1 MAGPSLNFITF
12 NQDHSC
18 LAVGTSKGFRIY
30 HTDPFSKIF
39 SGDEGNVS
47 IIEMLFSTSL
57 VALILSP
64 RHLIIQ
70 NTKRASIICEL
81 TFPSAVLA
89 VRLNRKRLAVVL
101 EEEIYLYDISNMSLL
116 FTIATS
122 PNPNAICALSPSS
135 ENCYI
140 AYPLPKPREDQGDK
154 RPAHAPPLSNYVP
167 PTSGDVLIFDA
178 STLKALNVVEA
189 HRSPLSCIAV
199 NSEGTVLAT
208 ASETGTIIRV
218 FSMPKGQKLY
228 QFRRGTYPST
238 IYSMS
243 FNLSS
248 TLLCVSS
255 TSDTVHIFRLAAPQG
270 GSVQGGAALPAPEP
284 GSPRENRWSR
294 SRSYDS
300 ADNSPGST
308 AGSPRSE
315 ATEQTGTGSAPGVGG
330 GNGAAS
336 ATHRRQSGSFS
347 SMLRRSSQIMGRS
360 VAGVVGSY
368 LPQTVTEMWEPT
380 RDFAYIKIP
389 KATNTASPRGST
401 LAGGSSNP
409 LRSVVAMSS
418 NSPQVMVVTSDGGFY
433 VFNID
438 LEQGGEG
445 YLVKQF
451 SYETL
456 SFPFPLSAP
465 CYTQPTSTR
474 ICEPCIADGLLADL
488 LHVRTTEFLVAMISW
503 MPPDTEPRHI
513 VVVAASGAE
522 NRQLQSRTVLALYDI
537 TSKHTRR
544 VVTRPWRVYDETR
557 LRLRG
562 ENE

>member
-1 MAGPSLNFITF
+1 M
-12 NQDHSC
+12 
-18 LAVGTSKGFRIY
+18 
-30 HTDPFSKIF
+30 
-39 SGDEGNVS
+39 S

-70 NTKRASIICEL
+70 NTKRASVICEL

-116 FTIATS
+116 YTIATS
-122 PNPNAICALSPSS
+122 PNPSAICALSPSS

-140 AYPLPKPREDQGDK
+140 AYPLPKPREDAADK
-154 RPAHAPPLSNYVP
+154 RPAHAPPLSTYVP
-167 PTSGDVLIFDA
+167 PTSGEVLIFDTI
-178 STLKALNVVEA
+178 SLKAVNVVEA
-189 HRSPLSCIAV
+189 HRSPLCCIAL
-199 NSEGTVLAT
+199 NSEGTLLAT

-218 FSMPKGQKLY
+218 FSVPKGQKLF

-255 TSDTVHIFRLAAPQG
+255 TSDTVHIFRLGGPQG
-270 GSVQGGAALPAPEP
+270 GSSAAGATGGGALPGAEP
-284 GSPRENRWSR
+284 SSPRTDRWSR
-294 SRSYDS
+294 SRSRDS
-300 ADNSPGST
+300 NDNSPGSN

-315 ATEQTGTGSAPGVGG
+315 ATDYTAGGSAAGPSSNGSGG
-330 GNGAAS
+330 SPAK
-336 ATHRRQSGSFS
+336 HRRQSGSFG

-380 RDFAYIKIP
+380 RDFAYIKVP
-389 KATNTASPRGST
+389 KTTGVASPRGST
-401 LAGGSSNP
+401 LVGGSTS

-451 SYETL
+451 S
-456 SFPFPLSAP
+456 
-465 CYTQPTSTR
+465 
-474 ICEPCIADGLLADL
+474 
-488 LHVRTTEFLVAMISW
+488 
-503 MPPDTEPRHI
+503 
-513 VVVAASGAE
+513 
-522 NRQLQSRTVLALYDI
+522 
-537 TSKHTRR
+537 
-544 VVTRPWRVYDETR
+544 
-557 LRLRG
+557 
-562 ENE
+562 